1 MANIEKIKT
10 DISKETDGAWVPFV
24 LGIELKIAR
33 AGNPKYKECIR
44 KLVVPVTDSIR
55 DESLTKDEFVDILIK
70 ARAKTILLDW
80 KNLDDKDGNPIPYS
94 AAKAEEF
101 FRDPEL
107 QDFYKFVVATSESS
121 ADFKKALIEDAEK
134 NL

>member
-1 MANIEKIKT
+1 MNIERIKT
-10 DISKETDGAWVPFV
+10 DVSKETDGTWVPFV

-44 KLVVPVTDSIR
+44 KLVEPVTKEIR
-55 DESLTKDEFVDILIK
+55 NETATLEDFADILIK
-70 ARAKTILLDW
+70 VRAKTILLDW

-94 AAKAEEF
+94 SVKAEEF